1 MWFLSDRVRIRC
13 PTSGC
18 HRLLVTLVSSAAV
31 CTSLLSPFR
40 PCCFCGSGSS
50 KCLFG
55 SVGGSSSGAVFG
67 FVSCLHAVDPNTAYQ
82 ITPAPLGSLFPL
94 AIDLLA
100 LLVSSSV
107 ALLRVLPHVSSVP
120 VLLWCSMYVSV
131 CMALVLPSRT

>member
-1 MWFLSDRVRIRC
+1 VLLALVTVSGCLAVAVLSLRRFSMGPIVSCIRC
-13 PTSGC
+13 QYVGLVLCLSSCFACPVVLV
-18 HRLLVTLVSSAAV
+18 LLFVSLV
-31 CTSLLSPFR
+31 LL
-40 PCCFCGSGSS
+40 GSS
-50 KCLFG
+50 VLP
-55 SVGGSSSGAVFG
+55 
-67 FVSCLHAVDPNTAYQ
+67 CLHAVDRSTACQ
-82 ITPAPLGSLFPL
+82 FSPAPLGSLFPL